1 MENPIYKWMI
11 TRGVPAISGN
21 PIWAFTLPCLMDDAP
36 GIWTQN
42 GAPWQDAIW
51 ETLHQRGEERRSSH
65 GEYNDLT
72 SRPNPGNHGL
82 FEGNHPQ
89 MAARFRLVKYCNL
102 PIYIYTHIIV
112 YDIYSLVICYSL
124 PWKDPPFFSSVNH
137 LFLWAIPHGYV
148 KLPEGIYIW
157 KDSRQTFCRAV
168 AVRAVFSCV
177 LTIG

>member
-1 MENPIYKWMI
+1 
-11 TRGVPAISGN
+11 
-21 PIWAFTLPCLMDDAP
+21 MDDAP

-89 MAARFRLVKYCNL
+89 MAARFRLVKYYNL
-102 PIYIYTHIIV
+102 PILYV
-112 YDIYSLVICYSL
+112 YDIY
-124 PWKDPPFFSSVNH
+124 
-137 LFLWAIPHGYV
+137 
-148 KLPEGIYIW
+148 
-157 KDSRQTFCRAV
+157 T
-168 AVRAVFSCV
+168 
-177 LTIG
+177 